1 MLLLLATCVGPASSL
16 CGDNREES
24 SLLGY
29 MEAFLQGAFLKGAK
43 VSSTSCE
50 MCSTEE
56 MLEYTKTSLRMK
68 IFCTSE
74 CHTLVSCY

>member
-16 CGDNREES
+16 YGDNREES
-24 SLLGY
+24 SLLGD

-50 MCSTEE
+50 MCSTVL
-56 MLEYTKTSLRMK
+56 LEYTKTSMRMK
-68 IFCTSE
+68 IFCTIE